1 MAFVLLCL
9 LIFIIYGNTF
19 DAAWHFDDFSNIVHK
34 PEIHIRNLNLESFR
48 NIFLPLP
55 DQDRSVHRPISRMTL
70 ALNWYWGQDQVFGY
84 HLINTMVHCITACL
98 LYLTILQ
105 LYRSPQISNGD
116 QVNAHFISLLT
127 AVLWA
132 ANPVQTQAVTYI
144 VQRMAAMAA
153 MFYVGGLYCYIK
165 GRISTDHTRKALFFS
180 GCALSFLLAL
190 LSKENALTFPVALVL
205 LEFLFF
211 QDLSNQR
218 VRKRFYLTGIILGV
232 AIVALGIGILI
243 FMNSVTFTD
252 LNIFY
257 ADRFFTPGERLLT
270 QARVIVFYLGLL
282 FYPMP
287 HLLSIEH
294 DIMISKG
301 LLVPW
306 TTLVS
311 ILVICLMIGVSVSQ
325 IKKRPLLAFGLLFFF
340 LNHAIES
347 TVLPL
352 ELIFEH
358 RNYLPSAF
366 LFLPVAAGLKY
377 TLDYYNK
384 SKPSMYIIVGAFIC
398 LWIIGIGSAT
408 YIRNE
413 VWHTEKTLWDDALK
427 KAPGASRPHH
437 NQGSL
442 YHQQGEYEKALQY
455 YRQALTRKSHLR
467 TDSAM
472 TLHGI
477 ASVHF
482 KRGDF
487 LEADQTYRE
496 IIKVKPNDTKAP
508 LGLVT
513 TLIKRGKFDDALTHL
528 TRFHNQAP
536 QNAEFINLIGF
547 IYLKQ
552 LTPEK
557 AIPYFRQSL
566 KLNSDGYDAKLNLGV
581 ALGMLGHNEKARG
594 YLQQAYSQHPRDP
607 VILLSLIQNSIEAGR
622 MHDVDR
628 DLERLLKVLPVD
640 QLIETLQNLAVD
652 KRVIPLA
659 YDTLIPLLSQ
669 NFDSL
674 ADNLD
679 HSAL

>member
-1 MAFVLLCL
+1 MVFSILCL
-9 LIFIIYGNTF
+9 LIFIIYSNTF
-19 DAAWHFDDFSNIVHK
+19 DAAWHFDDFSNIIHS
-34 PEIHIRNLNLESFR
+34 PEMHICNLNLESFY
-48 NIFLPLP
+48 NVFFFYP
-55 DQDRSVHRPISRMTL
+55 DRHRSVHRPISRITL

-84 HLINTMVHCITACL
+84 HLINTMVHCITAYL
-98 LYLTILQ
+98 LYLTVLQ
-105 LYRSPQISNGD
+105 LFRSPRMSNYD
-116 QVNAHFISLLT
+116 PANSHFISLLT

-144 VQRMAAMAA
+144 VQRMTTMAA
-153 MFYVGGLYCYIK
+153 MFYLGGLYCYFK
-165 GRISTDHTRKALFFS
+165 GRISSDRTRRVLFFS

-205 LEFLFF
+205 VEFLFF
-211 QDLSNQR
+211 QDLSNHR
-218 VRKRFYLTGIILGV
+218 VRKRFYLTGIIFGV
-232 AIVALGIGILI
+232 AIIALGVIILVL
-243 FMNSVTFTD
+243 MNRVTFVD
-252 LNIFY
+252 LNQFY
-257 ADRFFTPGERLLT
+257 ADRFFTPGERLMT
-270 QARVIVFYLGLL
+270 QARVVVFYLAQL

-294 DIMISKG
+294 DMMISKS

-311 ILVICLMIGVSVSQ
+311 IIIIGLMIGVSVSLV
-325 IKKRPLLAFGLLFFF
+325 KKRPLLAFGLLFFF

-347 TVLPL
+347 TILPL

-366 LFLPVAAGLKY
+366 LFLPAAAGLKY

-384 SKPSMYIIVGAFIC
+384 SKPSMYIIFGAFIC

-413 VWHTEKTLWDDALK
+413 VWHTEQTLWDDALR
-427 KAPGASRPHH
+427 KAPGSSRPHH

-442 YHQQGEYEKALQY
+442 YQQRGEYEKALQY
-455 YRQALTRKSHLR
+455 YAQALTRKSHLR

-477 ASVHF
+477 ASIHF
-482 KRGDF
+482 KRGAF
-487 LEADQTYRE
+487 LDADQTYRE

-513 TLIKRGKFDDALTHL
+513 TLIKRGKFNDALTHL

-547 IYLKQ
+547 LYLKQ
-552 LTPEK
+552 AMPEK

-566 KLNSDGYDAKLNLGV
+566 KLNPEGYDFKLNLGV
-581 ALGMLGHNEKARG
+581 ALGLLGHNEKARL
-594 YLQQAYSQHPRDP
+594 YLQQAFSQQSRDP

-622 MHDVDR
+622 MNDLDG
-628 DLERLLKVLPVD
+628 DLERLLEVLTANQV
-640 QLIETLQNLAVD
+640 IEALQNLTAD
-652 KRVIPLA
+652 KRVVPLA
-659 YDTLIPLLSQ
+659 YDTLIPLILQ
-669 NFDSL
+669 KIDSL
-674 ADNLD
+674 AE
-679 HSAL
+679 S